1 MAAVEELFSVEP
13 LAPRSHNSSSTSS
26 AHGAQSRR
34 SRSRSLTEGLR
45 SSTRSESGGRLA
57 SSGANV
63 SNPTGQAAPVNM
75 VKPSEIELDQIVH
88 SLKLSPVWKILAS
101 QAGKLK

>member
-1 MAAVEELFSVEP
+1 
-13 LAPRSHNSSSTSS
+13 
-26 AHGAQSRR
+26 
-34 SRSRSLTEGLR
+34 LTEGLR

-88 SLKLSPVWKILAS
+88 SLKLSPV
-101 QAGKLK
+101 